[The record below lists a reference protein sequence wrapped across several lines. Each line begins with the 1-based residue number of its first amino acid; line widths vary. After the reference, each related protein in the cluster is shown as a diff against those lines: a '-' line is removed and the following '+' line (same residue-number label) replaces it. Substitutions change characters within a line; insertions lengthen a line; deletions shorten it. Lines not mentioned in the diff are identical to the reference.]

1 MALIDNL
8 SEEELKEIVKN
19 SRSMREVTKKVGYLS
34 ITGGNAKTVKDRIEK
49 YNIDISHFTRTHR
62 TERTEENIFIE
73 NSTANQST
81 LRKWY
86 KAGNYTEYKCS
97 ICGQEPIW
105 QGKELTLILDHIN
118 GINNDD
124 KLENLRWVCP
134 NCNQQLETTG
144 FKEMRT
150 SKIEIPITKEELKQL
165 IRNTPFTVIE
175 QKYNISD
182 KTLKKWCSILN
193 LPLTKKEINSYT
205 EEEWNKI

>member
-182 KTLKKWCSILN
+182 KTLKKWCNILN